1 MQDPFSRP
9 TIRTGLFYRN
19 PIAALDWIE
28 KAFGFTRSMD
38 IRDERGEL
46 VHAEM
51 TYGNASI
58 IIDSEWV
65 NFVSSPLSNDGRN
78 TQIIYVQLE
87 NDIEEHCEHTRSC
100 GAVIIQEPEYQY
112 YGDCVYR
119 AKDIEGHVW
128 TFSQAI
134 RDISKSQAEQLGDVK
149 ITGWHRE

>member
-1 MQDPFSRP
+1 MQDPFLRP
-9 TIRTGLFYRN
+9 KIRTGLFYRN
-19 PIAALDWIE
+19 PVSALDWIE
-28 KAFGFTRSMD
+28 KAFGFTRSLD
-38 IRDERGEL
+38 IRDEYGEL

-51 TYGNASI
+51 TFGDASI
-58 IIDSEWV
+58 IIDSEWA
-65 NFVSSPLSNDGRN
+65 NFVASPRSNQGLN

-87 NDIEEHCEHTRSC
+87 SNIEKHCEHARTC
-100 GAVIIQEPEYQY
+100 GAEIIQEPEYQY

-134 RDISKSQAEQLGDVK
+134 RDIGRSEAEQLGNVK

>member
-1 MQDPFSRP
+1 MKDPFSRP
-9 TIRTGLFYRN
+9 KIRTGLFYHN

-38 IRDERGEL
+38 IRDQHGEL

-51 TYGNASI
+51 TFGHASI
-58 IIDSEWV
+58 IIDSEWSD
-65 NFVSSPLSNDGRN
+65 FVASPLSNQGVN

-87 NDIEEHCEHTRSC
+87 NDIEQHCEHARFC
-100 GAVIIQEPEYQY
+100 GAEIIQEPESQY

-134 RDISKSQAEQLGDVK
+134 RDIGKAEAEQLGEVK
-149 ITGWHRE
+149 ISGWHRD